1 MEQLEIQ
8 EEINLMRIKL
18 DKLRENNLKG
28 KLKSSKF

>member
-8 EEINLMRIKL
+8 EEMNLMKIKL

-28 KLKSSKF
+28 RLKS